1 MPDSAKL
8 TSQCYALL
16 VGIDKYLN
24 NQLPDGSYYRD
35 LSGCVRDINHVEQ
48 FLLTILGVP
57 KDNITKLTA
66 TDDGTTQPAEPRKFW
81 PTYDN
86 IVAGFETLLREA
98 QPGDQV
104 YIHYSG
110 HGGTVKS
117 LIPELKSNGLDEAL
131 VPTNI
136 GRSESRFFR
145 DLELAKFL
153 HVMAERKLLVTVVL
167 DSCHSAG
174 MTRGPD
180 TRVRGLG
187 RFHSS
192 NTPADSLVASL
203 DELAETWR
211 QVSRERTRN
220 VSAAHWRPA
229 AEGTI
234 VLSACGPTEL
244 AYEYAF
250 DGVESNGALTYWFLN
265 SLGELGLN
273 LTYKQL
279 HDRVMAKVHSQFA
292 SQTPHLEG
300 DGDRIVFGIDRI
312 PDSYAAL
319 VTAVD
324 KSKNRVLL
332 NVGQAQGVRR
342 GSEFAIHSLTKR
354 NFGDHDGRVGV
365 ATIDALGATDSSAK
379 FASTTAMIEDV
390 EQGDQAV
397 LINPGSIQLVKN
409 VRLLREPDKE
419 NVWNK
424 HQALLDSIAEG
435 IERSPWLKLVDEKTP
450 ANYQLALSEKEE
462 LEILNPSGKPLT
474 CRLPITAVST
484 DIVVKRLE
492 HLAKYHIIEEIDNH
506 DTRSPLARKLS
517 VEWAGFQH
525 EFEYGE
531 KPEPIPFDSETPVV
545 KVDDWVFFRVKNLSD
560 NLLRVVVLDLQP
572 DWGISQVYP
581 EPPLTFMEL
590 ESGCEELVP
599 LRAGLPDDYKKGRDI
614 LKVFASLTSA
624 NFRWLELPSLD
635 RGERRAKNNTRQP
648 SGLDLLLDA
657 ISDDKPR
664 MRNLSP
670 AAYPSRG
677 WTTTQIELT
686 VTT

>member
-1 MPDSAKL
+1 MPDPNY
-8 TSQCYALL
+8 YALL
-16 VGIDKYLN
+16 VGIDKYLDN
-24 NQLPDGSYYRD
+24 ELPDGSYYRD
-35 LSGCVRDINHVEQ
+35 LSGCVRDINHVER
-48 FLLTILGVP
+48 FLLTTLGVP
-57 KDNITKLTA
+57 SANIIKLTA
-66 TDDGTTQPAEPRKFW
+66 SDNGSPKPAERRKLW
-81 PTYDN
+81 PTYEN
-86 IVAGFETLLREA
+86 IVSGFKTLIRKA
-98 QPGDQV
+98 RPGDQV

-117 LIPELKSNGLDEAL
+117 LIPDLKSNGLDEAL

-136 GRSESRFFR
+136 GNSEARFLR
-145 DLELAKFL
+145 DIEMAKLL
-153 HVMAERKLLVTVVL
+153 HSMAERKLVVTMVL

-187 RFHSS
+187 LLDSIV
-192 NTPADSLVASL
+192 TPADSLVASI

-211 QVSRERTRN
+211 QVSGETTRGL
-220 VSAAHWRPA
+220 SAARWSPA
-229 AEGTI
+229 SQGTI

-250 DGVESNGALTYWFLN
+250 DGTESNGALTYWVLN

-279 HDRVMAKVHSQFA
+279 YDRVMAKVHSQFA

-312 PDSYAAL
+312 PDSYAAV

-324 KSKNRVLL
+324 TGKNEVLL

-342 GSEFAIHSLTKR
+342 GSEFAIHSLTK
-354 NFGDHDGRVGV
+354 GGSDDQEGRLGIVS
-365 ATIDALGATDSSAK
+365 IDVLGATDSSAK
-379 FASTTAMIEDV
+379 FTSTTTTIEAV

-397 LINPGSIQLVKN
+397 LINPGSINLVKK
-409 VRLLREPDKE
+409 VRLLLDEPEKAE
-419 NVWNK
+419 LWKK
-424 HQALLDSIAEG
+424 HQQLLNSIADA
-435 IERSPWLKLVDEKTP
+435 IEHNPWLKLVDEKTP
-450 ANYQLALSEKEE
+450 ATYQVAISNKEE
-462 LEILNPSGKPLT
+462 LEILDSSGKPLT
-474 CRLPITAVST
+474 RELPLTAVST
-484 DIVVKRLE
+484 GIVVKRLE
-492 HLAKYHIIEEIDNH
+492 HLTKYQIIEEIDNN

-517 VEWAGFQH
+517 VEWMGFQH

-531 KPEPIPFDSETPVV
+531 KPEPVPFDSDTPVV
-545 KVDDWVFFRVKNLSD
+545 KADDWVFFKVKNLSD

-572 DWGISQVYP
+572 DWGISQVHP
-581 EPPLTFMEL
+581 EPPSTFVEL
-590 ESGCEELVP
+590 EAGCEEVVP
-599 LRAGLPDDYKKGRDI
+599 LRAGLPDDYEVGRDI
-614 LKVFASLTSA
+614 LKVFASLNSA

-635 RGERRAKNNTRQP
+635 CGDRSPKNNTRQP

-657 ISDDKPR
+657 ISDEKPR

-670 AAYPSRG
+670 AAFPSRG
-677 WTTTQIELT
+677 WTTTQIELK